1 MRDHRVNVDAI
12 VRYENGELSDEE
24 TLVLF
29 QGLVDTGM
37 AWTLQGHYGRAAAE
51 LLDRGLIVAR
61 GGPFVGENP
70 EVRDERIWQALEDE
84 AE

>member
-1 MRDHRVNVDAI
+1 MMDHRVNVNDI
-12 VRYENGELSDEE
+12 FRYENGEQSDEE

-37 AWTLQGHYGRAAAE
+37 AWTFQGHYGRAAAE

-61 GGPFVGENP
+61 EGPTGRP
-70 EVRDERIWQALEDE
+70 LATIR
-84 AE
+84 